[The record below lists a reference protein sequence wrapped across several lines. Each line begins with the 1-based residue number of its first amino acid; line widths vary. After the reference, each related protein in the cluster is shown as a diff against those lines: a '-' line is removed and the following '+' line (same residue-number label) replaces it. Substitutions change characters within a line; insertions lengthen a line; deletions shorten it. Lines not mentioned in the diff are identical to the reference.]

1 MKIITV
7 IPIAR
12 GILKDELFY
21 FSKETAPAGAL
32 IEVPLRGR
40 NIPALVIACQDAADA
55 KADLKRSSF
64 TLKKIVRFQ
73 AKEFFST
80 AFIKAAKE
88 TADYFAATT
97 GAALYALTTKK
108 ILEKAGEFRNPT
120 GAPKQS
126 GTFERLIIQDESE
139 NRFTFYKNLIRESF
153 AKKQSAL
160 IIVPTVRA
168 AEKLSDKLKIGIEQ
182 YTFVCHSD
190 LTPKNLLAAWKNILA
205 ENHPV
210 AVIGTSFALSI
221 PRLDFDKIIVEKE
234 NSPAYKTIARP
245 FIDFR
250 IAAELLAKN
259 LGTRFFAGDS
269 KLRTETLYR
278 LEQGEFFE
286 TLPLKWHWPKN
297 LEQKI
302 IDMKKKPV
310 LSDELI
316 QLIKNNL
323 EKNER
328 LFIFAARRGLATSTV
343 CSDCGATLTCQ
354 KCGLP
359 LVLHRGKEN
368 YFLCHHCGQKKTAEI
383 RCYICNSWK
392 LKPLGVGTGKVAEEI
407 AKRFPEIKI
416 IRLDS
421 DTSKTAREVMRRV
434 ADFEKNPGS
443 ILVGTELALQNINL
457 PFDSAAVA
465 SLDSLM
471 AMPNFRINEKIFSIL
486 LRLRFL
492 ARKNFLIQT
501 RNPSWGALNQ
511 ALAGDLAGFYQ
522 EELAER
528 KKFSY
533 PPFSIAIKITFPK
546 NPPEIFSKWRPQI
559 FGKNILLKL
568 PPENWPN
575 DELLA
580 TLRALPPDY
589 TINIDPESF
598 I

>member
-221 PRLDFDKIIVEKE
+221 PRLAFV
-234 NSPAYKTIARP
+234 
-245 FIDFR
+245 
-250 IAAELLAKN
+250 
-259 LGTRFFAGDS
+259 
-269 KLRTETLYR
+269 
-278 LEQGEFFE
+278 
-286 TLPLKWHWPKN
+286 
-297 LEQKI
+297 
-302 IDMKKKPV
+302 
-310 LSDELI
+310 
-316 QLIKNNL
+316 KNNL

-328 LFIFAARRGLATSTV
+328 LFIFAARRGLATATV

-522 EELAER
+522 EELAE
-528 KKFSY
+528 
-533 PPFSIAIKITFPK
+533 
-546 NPPEIFSKWRPQI
+546 
-559 FGKNILLKL
+559 L
-568 PPENWPN
+568 
-575 DELLA
+575 
-580 TLRALPPDY
+580 
-589 TINIDPESF
+589 
-598 I
+598 